1 MYIVHE
7 VITILLLHNWIQY
20 AEIKCYC
27 YAYCTKYKLI
37 QFEMYAQVNNVQY
50 AYYSVLCTVWNLC
63 TEQYMFIVHE
73 AKTIVLYKVE
83 TDASM
88 AEKFL
93 EEALIMQQFDH
104 QHIIKLVGIC
114 SSNPIYIIMELA
126 KHGELR

>member
-1 MYIVHE
+1 
-7 VITILLLHNWIQY
+7 
-20 AEIKCYC
+20 
-27 YAYCTKYKLI
+27 
-37 QFEMYAQVNNVQY
+37 
-50 AYYSVLCTVWNLC
+50 
-63 TEQYMFIVHE
+63 MFIVHE

-114 SSNPIYIIMELA
+114 SSNPIFIIMELA
-126 KHGELR
+126 KHDELR